1 MMSASQ
7 QTETTGAPL
16 TKRRRLA
23 QIASVL
29 SRYGLGYLIGR
40 FGLSR
45 LIPGSRPRLLDNED
59 DDQITNPQA
68 LRMALEELGTT
79 AIKFGQVLSTR
90 PDLLPPP
97 YLEELAKL
105 RDSVPPVPVAEIRA
119 IIEAELGK
127 PVAELFAEFNDVPL
141 GAASIGQAHVAQLH
155 SGEEVVIK
163 VQKPGVATQV
173 DIDLQLLD
181 ELAKMA
187 QQQSKMARDY
197 DIVAIIQEF
206 GWSLRGELDYEREGR
221 NADTFRKQFEN
232 HPEIVVPTIHW
243 QYSTK
248 RVLTM
253 QRIIGVNIN
262 DIEGIER
269 LGINRHDLAIRGAN
283 MLMIEMLDYGFYHA
297 DPHPGNLLVLDN
309 GAIGVLDFG
318 MVGRISDRLKLD
330 LIDLLNAVISQDADD
345 MVDALE
351 ALGIAGAGANR
362 AALSRDL
369 GHLLDRYM
377 GRTLEQLNISDISN
391 DLFAVI
397 RRHHLQ
403 MPSDL
408 VMLLKVLGMY
418 EGTGRLLDPGFNVM
432 AVAEPYVKK
441 SMTRQLQFSAWEPK
455 LRRGVT
461 DAIRI
466 GSDLPAQLR
475 RFNRRLDQGDLTITV
490 QHQELEQSMQR
501 LEAMVNR
508 IALSVLFSAFLVGL
522 GLIIVAYQPDEHAR
536 FIRWLVGAGF
546 AMVLLLGIWLARDI
560 LRSRRK

>member
-1 MMSASQ
+1 MVDAAQ
-7 QTETTGAPL
+7 QAGSPAAPL
-16 TKRRRLA
+16 TKRRRIA

-45 LIPGSRPRLLDNED
+45 LIPGSRPRLGDDED

-97 YLEELAKL
+97 YLDELAKL

-127 PVAELFAEFNDVPL
+127 PVAELFAEFNDEPL
-141 GAASIGQAHVAQLH
+141 GAASIGQAHIARLH
-155 SGEEVVIK
+155 TGEEVVIK

-197 DIVAIIQEF
+197 DIVGITQEF

-221 NADTFRKQFEN
+221 NADTFHKQFESRSD
-232 HPEIVVPTIHW
+232 IVVPTIYW
-243 QYSTK
+243 QYTTK
-248 RVLTM
+248 TVLTM
-253 QRIIGVNIN
+253 QRINGVKIN
-262 DIEGIER
+262 DLEAIDR
-269 LGINRHDLAIRGAN
+269 LGVNRHDLAIRGAN
-283 MLMIEMLDYGFYHA
+283 MIMIEMLDYGFYHA

-318 MVGRISDRLKLD
+318 MVGRISERLRLN
-330 LIDLLNAVISQDADD
+330 LLDLLNAVISQDTDEL
-345 MVDALE
+345 VDSLE
-351 ALGIAGAGANR
+351 TLGIAGVGANR

-369 GHLLDRYM
+369 GYMLDRYM

-391 DLFAVI
+391 DLFTVI
-397 RRHHLQ
+397 RRHHMQL
-403 MPSDL
+403 PSDL
-408 VMLLKVLGMY
+408 VMLLKVLVMY

-441 SMTRQLQFSAWEPK
+441 SMSKQLAFSAWEPK
-455 LRRGVT
+455 LRRGLT

-475 RFNRRLDQGDLTITV
+475 RFNRRLDQGELTMQMQIR
-490 QHQELEQSMQR
+490 ELEPTLKR
-501 LEAMVNR
+501 LEDMVNR
-508 IALSVLFSAFLVGL
+508 IALSVLFGSFVIGL

-536 FIRWLVGAGF
+536 FIRWLVGIGF
-546 AMVLLLGIWLARDI
+546 ALVLLLGIWLARDI